1 MRVLGTGL
9 VACALLGGCSDS
21 PSPERG
27 TSRNGADGTNS
38 VATDRPNVLLIVIDT
53 LRADRLGC
61 YGYHKNTSPNI
72 DELARRSYVFDQS
85 LSNSDGTLL
94 THVSLFTSR
103 HTRPAE
109 TGPGESTTLAEVFAG
124 AGYRTYGITANPAL
138 TPVLGWAKGF
148 DWYTDKPIDDAT
160 LHQMLSE
167 KSYSKKIEVRSA
179 EQTSDFVLD
188 RLRRHARETGD
199 QPWFLFVNYVD
210 PHDPY
215 TERKPWSDEFRES
228 ASDISGTL
236 RRNRPIT
243 IWEWVGRSL
252 PTLSSDDLARLGE
265 LYDAE
270 IRYADSH
277 IRRVFDYL
285 AETGE
290 DRNTIVVV
298 TSDHGEVLGE
308 HGMFTHMLA
317 AYDAELKVPLIVSV
331 PWLNGEEIRS
341 SDLVE
346 SIDVAPTL
354 LSLCGIDIPGAFVGV
369 PLIGRDGKLRPTG
382 RSHTIHTHH
391 AVNVEQRERYGFP
404 PEAALDSI
412 VLRLRD
418 RKVYR
423 TADGQYLVFDISEYP
438 KRRAIE
444 ATDEDVAL
452 MSQLDPTSS
461 TDDSSEMPE
470 DVIEQMKALGYFS
483 DTDSDQSNTSDD

>member
-1 MRVLGTGL
+1 MRMMSAGL
-9 VACALLGGCSDS
+9 VGCALFGGCGDS
-21 PSPERG
+21 PSPKRG
-27 TSRNGADGTNS
+27 ASRDAP
-38 VATDRPNVLLIVIDT
+38 DRPNVLLIVIDT

-103 HTRPAE
+103 HTRPSE
-109 TGPGESTTLAEVFAG
+109 TGPGDSTTLAEVFAG

-138 TPVLGWAKGF
+138 TPMLGWAKGF
-148 DWYTDKPIDDAT
+148 DWYTDAPIDDVT

-167 KSYSKKIEVRSA
+167 KDYSKKIEARSA
-179 EQTSDFVLD
+179 EQTSNFVLD
-188 RLRRHARETGD
+188 RLGRHARENGD
-199 QPWFLFVNYVD
+199 RPWFLFVNYVD

-228 ASDISGTL
+228 TSVISGTL

-252 PTLSSDDLARLGE
+252 PTLNSDDLARLGE

-270 IRYADSH
+270 IRYADAN

-290 DRNTIVVV
+290 DGNTIIVV

-317 AYDAELKVPLIVSV
+317 AYDAELKVPLVISV
-331 PWLNGEEIRS
+331 PWLNREEVRS

-346 SIDVAPTL
+346 SIDVGPTL
-354 LSLCGIDIPGAFVGV
+354 LALCGIEIPGAFVGM
-369 PLIGRDGKLRPTG
+369 PLIGRDGRIRPTQ
-382 RSHTIHTHH
+382 RTHTIHTHH
-391 AVNVEQRERYGFP
+391 AVNAEQRRRYGFP

-418 RKVYR
+418 RKVYQ

-438 KRRAIE
+438 ERRAVE
-444 ATDEDVAL
+444 VTDELVAL
-452 MSQLDPTSS
+452 MSQLDLMSS
-461 TDDSSEMPE
+461 ADVSEKLPDE
-470 DVIEQMKALGYFS
+470 AIEALKALGYGG
-483 DTDSDQSNTSDD
+483 DTEADQSDSSDE